1 MTTLKTPIELHL
13 DRDEVRLGER
23 LSGYFIWQP
32 ENPDRCPKKATVAI
46 LWSTEGRGKGDR
58 QVINSQILDPNMVMN
73 LIGRKHSFSFE
84 IPLDVPIS
92 YDGFLF
98 RLMWAVEVKIT
109 FPGLFGDKD
118 TAVASFQVLA

>member
-13 DRDEVRLGER
+13 DGDVVSLGER

-32 ENPDRCPKKATVAI
+32 ENMERCPKKATVAI

-58 QVINSQILDPNMVMN
+58 QVVSSQSLDPKMVLN
-73 LIGRKHSFSFE
+73 LMGRRHSFAFE
-84 IPLDVPIS
+84 IPLDAPIS

-118 TAVASFQVLA
+118 TAVAHFRVLV